1 MIDLSVVPKELDQ
14 WVHLNSA
21 FWSDLHWWVVFLE
34 DWNGVGLCSSVL
46 QRPPSA
52 TVTSDASGGWGCG
65 AFTYSGEWFQFQWPK
80 AWEHVHI
87 TVKELLPIVVSCAVW
102 GHMWCGC
109 SIKCL
114 CDNAAVVAIV
124 KSGTPKDALVMHLMR
139 CLFLFT
145 ACHQL
150 VLLPKHLPAK
160 ENVAADH
167 LSRDALSRFLQ
178 LMPGA
183 RTEPTVLPEKLME
196 ALVSQRIDW
205 TSASWRDV
213 LRSSLPMV

>member
-1 MIDLSVVPKELDQ
+1 M
-14 WVHLNSA
+14 
-21 FWSDLHWWVVFLE
+21 
-34 DWNGVGLCSSVL
+34 
-46 QRPPSA
+46 
-52 TVTSDASGGWGCG
+52 
-65 AFTYSGEWFQFQWPK
+65 
-80 AWEHVHI
+80 
-87 TVKELLPIVVSCAVW
+87 
-102 GHMWCGC
+102 
-109 SIKCL
+109 
-114 CDNAAVVAIV
+114 AIV
-124 KSGTPKDALVMHLMR
+124 KSGTSKDAFVIHHMR

-145 ACHQL
+145 ARHQL
-150 VLLPKHLPAK
+150 VLLPKHLPGK

-183 RTEPTVLPEKLME
+183 RTEPTVLPDKLME